1 VWFASGG
8 TVEKMTLRLRNT
20 LTRQVEPLEPSDG
33 ETVRMYTCGPTVY
46 RHAHVGNLRT
56 FMLADFIR
64 RALLYHG
71 VAVRHVKNITDVGH
85 MRNEQLDAGG
95 DRVLVQAELEGRSAS
110 ELAAAYEADFHAD
123 EALVNILPAH
133 VFPRATEHVDDMI
146 RLAERLQDLGLAYE
160 APDGTLYYDVSRFPD
175 YGRLSGN
182 TLDHLRAG
190 HRAEPGPGKD
200 DPADFALWKRAE
212 PGRELVWG
220 SARWGD
226 GFPGW
231 HIECSA
237 MSMRYLGSPFD
248 VHTGGVDNVFPHHED
263 EIAQSTPITGDIPAR
278 LWVHGEHLLT
288 EGRKMAKSAGNFQR
302 ITDLAEEGVE
312 PLALRYLA
320 LTARYAHK
328 LHASAASLRAAAVA
342 LASLRSA
349 LLALGPPPLTG
360 PWAAPDVLRAR
371 PAGDRP
377 VREARHAAGHGSN
390 EMPDLA
396 LRDRAHAPAAPLSDE
411 ARALHS
417 RFVAALD
424 NDLNLPNALAAL
436 RDALRTDI
444 EPDEKRWLLLDADLV
459 LGLDLDLV
467 WQESAHRARAVES
480 EPEVARVIAARAS
493 ARAAGDYARADA
505 LREQLRQM
513 GVEVVDAPAGAGG
526 SGARQVAG
534 RSVGRRPQ

>member
-1 VWFASGG
+1 
-8 TVEKMTLRLRNT
+8 MTLRLRNT

-33 ETVRMYTCGPTVY
+33 QRVRMYTCGPTVY

-64 RALLYHG
+64 RTLLYHG
-71 VAVRHVKNITDVGH
+71 VAVLHVKNITDVGH

-95 DRVLVQAELEGRSAS
+95 DRILVQAGLEGRGAS

-133 VFPRATEHVDDMI
+133 VFPRATEHIDDMI

-182 TLDHLRAG
+182 SLDHLRAG
-190 HRAEPGPGKD
+190 HRAQPGAGKD

-237 MSMRYLGSPFD
+237 MSLRHLGSQFD
-248 VHTGGVDNVFPHHED
+248 IHTGGVDNVFPHHED
-263 EIAQSTPITGDIPAR
+263 EIAQSTPLTGGIPAR

-288 EGRKMAKSAGNFQR
+288 GGRKMAKSAGNFQR
-302 ITDLAEEGVE
+302 ITDLQAEGID

-320 LTARYAHK
+320 LTARYGHK
-328 LHASAASLRAAAVA
+328 LHASTESVQAAAAA
-342 LASLRSA
+342 LTSLRSR
-349 LLALGPPPLTG
+349 LSNLGAPPPEG
-360 PWAAPDVLRAR
+360 PWAMPDVLRAR

-377 VREARHAAGHGSN
+377 AGEARHAAGHGSTDQ
-390 EMPDLA
+390 PDLA
-396 LRDRAHAPAAPLSDE
+396 LHDRAHAPVAPLSRDGH
-411 ARALHS
+411 AFHQ

-424 NDLNLPNALAAL
+424 DDLNLPNGLAAL
-436 RDALRTDI
+436 RDAMRADI
-444 EPDEKRWLLLDADLV
+444 APDEKRWLLLDADLV
-459 LGLDLDLV
+459 LGLDLHLA
-467 WQESAHRARAVES
+467 WQADDARAAQRVPADAES
-480 EPEVARVIAARAS
+480 DVAKLVAARAK
-493 ARAAGDYARADA
+493 ARAAGDYGRADA
-505 LREQLRQM
+505 LREQLRAR
-513 GVEVVDAPAGAGG
+513 GVDVVDGPAGPAGPAGA
-526 SGARQVAG
+526 AREATG
-534 RSVGRRPQ
+534 